1 MHDRGHRKRHLYTY
15 IEYAKTNE
23 DQSSFQESIKNIS
36 RGLNTT
42 SRSPS
47 PEKNRG
53 FTRSLT
59 FDKSPK
65 KNEKGVTQSNLID
78 SFEDDLDEREDT
90 FGNEVDPN
98 ASSLKLGRTNSIL
111 KDSGSLNAI
120 KMKKS
125 VAFTEEN

>member
-1 MHDRGHRKRHLYTY
+1 
-15 IEYAKTNE
+15 
-23 DQSSFQESIKNIS
+23 
-36 RGLNTT
+36 
-42 SRSPS
+42 
-47 PEKNRG
+47 
-53 FTRSLT
+53 
-59 FDKSPK
+59 
-65 KNEKGVTQSNLID
+65 VTQSNLID